1 MDMTGPADDSI
12 KTPDPNH
19 EIDNPQTQPDTVIEA
34 KIDTADPDFLERE
47 RSKKDDDAEEL
58 STGSQKQNRSGSNE
72 GFHPRSLHD
81 DMDEDDGALG
91 LGGVDTLFEGAQ
103 EMLEW
108 VKARLDL
115 ASLTRRMWTGAADSA
130 VLEFLSNP
138 SIYRLVIFVGR
149 DGVHLRTGANVIHAT
164 PSDSSNRESAQT
176 AVARDATS
184 LLEDMGSC
192 GAREFMYFV
201 RPEGKPLT
209 VQNIRRLVKY
219 GRVSGQGH
227 GLSAMSSLLRAMN
240 TVFAGQFRDN
250 ASWPESVRKDFAGQ
264 LHKFV
269 ATLTE
274 TTNQSKGKTILYI
287 PLETVDDPEAT
298 AQDKDL
304 VQRLEST
311 MIRWTRQI
319 KEVVNNQD
327 MAANTETSGP
337 LEEIQ
342 FWRSRTQDLSGIS
355 QQLEKPG
362 IQKIVAVLE
371 CAKSSYLAPFQSIA
385 DMIQRGSQ
393 EATDN
398 LHFLSLLFDPCFSL
412 SRAKPSEIPKIL
424 PEILACIRII
434 CTASKFYN
442 TEERLTGLL
451 RKVSNEIIRCCC
463 GKIRLSEI
471 FDGDVEASMIQLHE
485 SIASGVA
492 WKQLYKRTA
501 DAVAMHTKDESKHWK
516 FDIASIF
523 AQVDAFVQRCRDL
536 LEVCEGQIQFA
547 RRSKDLPR
555 GVRAPLPVFGGSRGS
570 ETAKQLLEIEDQF
583 AKHIDHLR
591 GLEYDV
597 LDVKATRWH
606 EDYNH
611 LKNGMKDLEVM
622 MQNVINSAFESVTTV
637 VAGVDLLE
645 AFSELAKREAIKR
658 CVTKKTAEVFQLFG
672 RELDQIRLEFDQFRV
687 SPPLRADEPRFAG
700 AALWA
705 RGLQERA
712 ENDWSHLQTASHYLN
727 KTREAEEVKATY
739 DTLVQVLEDFSMK
752 MYQDWMTQM
761 HGLDQAHMLQ
771 KLEIPLMSRVGG
783 AHGARNATNGAGK
796 PSNHHHGTHQT
807 GGESSSASQSGA
819 SATHHA
825 SGAGSSSPRS
835 PTNEHHDGTEDDEIN
850 RAGATSGESADAS
863 MGSAVPSALS
873 SFKEG
878 SGLLVC
884 NFDKFLL
891 RLFEEVRYW
900 EKFNGTVQIPYVAHD
915 ISNRKDDLRV
925 SREYVMLV
933 VRDYNAVISDLNAEE
948 RKLFQE
954 HIRRLDRRIAP
965 GLTKLT
971 WASKG
976 TIEWYVRDSC
986 KTCAET
992 HKIVRDFKARQAS
1005 LYRQCKAV
1013 GTSLLIDIQRNMVYE
1028 GATFV
1033 ARQNDHREVV
1043 CNRFQAAYTAITST
1057 LEDLRQNFEGH
1068 PPEVQREWQKF
1079 VGKTDKMLGDALRQT
1094 VKRSLQEL
1102 SRAINGDNK
1111 TEPQQLFKINVVLD
1125 SNNNVG
1131 FVPTMMELTQKI
1143 NIVCKDLIS
1152 AVKVVPRLKDMSINA
1167 PEKQTELE
1175 AERARH
1181 RRRYYD
1187 AISNDEDILKIMVQV
1202 MNGMSSCA
1210 TELQKYLTYWDKYRP
1225 LWDLDKDAFIRR
1237 YAKANRPLSQ
1247 YDVDITRYREQQSD
1261 IQAEDMT
1268 SAINF
1273 VKIDCNLLK
1282 SSLVDHCMQWQNKLT
1297 GLLNQNARA
1306 ELEELHA
1313 MFAKHSATL
1322 LSKPL
1327 NLDEL
1332 SDKIHLKDEL
1342 MAERAAIEA
1351 RFEPLEA
1358 KYHTLA
1364 KFDVH
1369 VSDSET
1375 QKLATL
1381 PDVWN
1386 HFTTVL
1392 ENSENTLQREKQN
1405 MKKDLESALSS
1416 FTSRVESFREEAASR
1431 LPYSSDYDSES
1442 AFALLEECRNKCLSV
1457 RDNEER
1463 LKPGL
1468 GIFQIDL
1475 PESLE
1480 LEWTESELSVLT
1492 QIWTLRHEWTEQW
1505 KNWKDNKF
1513 DNLVLGDMELTAAQF
1528 TKSIG
1533 KLAREKGFQG
1543 QAGGAKKFG
1552 AFQALKELIDQFR
1565 QTLPLIQDLKNPAI
1579 RLRHWNQ
1586 LKVEIQKE
1594 FDPFAESF
1602 TLSAVFALG
1611 LHMHGEFISE
1621 MSANANKELAI
1632 EQSLNDIEQI
1642 WMSIN
1647 IEMGEYKE
1655 VYWKVKS
1662 TEEMFTQLEDN
1673 QVALSTMKASKFF
1686 VSFKEKIERWEHNLS
1701 SVSEVVDLLLQV
1713 QRQWMYLES
1722 IFMASE
1728 DIQRQLPHE
1737 SKLFSQVNEDYKTVT
1752 QEIVERPNAVQACT
1766 REGVLDMLTGMDAK
1780 LEKIQKS
1787 LDQYLETKRQ
1797 SFPRFY
1803 FLSNDDLLEILGQ
1816 QKDPTQVQK
1825 HIKKC
1830 FVGVNVLTLVPPGKQ
1845 GNKTYEAHAM
1855 ISNDGEKVGLAR
1867 PVIVDGPVE
1876 MWLNDVEA
1884 RMFDTVAK
1892 QCGLTLQAHRGK
1904 KEKWIKDWPGQLL
1917 ITVGAIAWT
1926 SECTRALEN
1935 MMKGNNKSALKQA
1948 KKKQVSY
1955 LNRLADMVRGQLTKI
1970 ERSKLVALITMEIH
1984 NRDVQDRMIKA
1995 NCQSL
2000 NDFEWLAQLRF
2011 YWNKDEGEFGGIQVR
2026 QTNQSMEFGYEYQGN
2041 NGRLV
2046 VTPLTDRCVLT
2057 LVTALALNRGGAPA
2071 GPAGTGKTETVK
2083 DLGKNLAKYVV
2094 VFNCS
2099 DSMDYKSVG
2108 RMFSGL
2114 VQTGGWGCFDEFN
2127 RIQIEVLSVIAQQ
2140 VMSIMNAIA
2149 ARKRRFNF
2157 MGIEVRCRWSC
2168 GIFITMNP
2176 GYAGR
2181 TELPDNLSA
2190 LFRPVSM
2197 MVPDLALIAEVML
2210 AAEGFR
2216 DAKPLAKKTTTLYAL
2231 MIQQLSK
2238 QDHYDFGL
2246 RSLRG
2251 VLMCA
2256 GSLKRADATVSE
2268 ELILLRALRDM
2279 NVPKFIREDME
2290 LFLLLINDLFPGME
2304 TPPSE
2309 QGDLIVAMRECL
2321 AERGLQI
2328 HEGIVSKSVQLYESK
2343 LTRHCNMVVGK
2354 TLSGKSVGWKCLS
2367 DATTAMSK
2375 KTPEEFQPVKE
2386 YVLNPK
2392 SVTMNELYGAFD
2404 LATFEWS
2411 DGILSNVF
2419 RACAQDERPDEKW
2432 IILDGPVDTLWIESM
2447 NTVMDD
2453 NKTLTLINGDRIGMS
2468 SSMSLLFEVQ
2478 DLSVAS
2484 PATVSRAGMIYFDV
2498 DDLGWGPFTTSWI
2511 ERRLATEDERGGSA
2525 ARGQSEDESS
2535 KTSRSARSKFL
2546 SGLFTKYCINL
2557 LKFKS
2562 RKVSELVPVTDFNAV
2577 ISLCNLYDCL
2587 ATPENGVCPF
2597 TNAEE
2602 YLLLSEKWFVF
2613 CAMWSIGGSADSAG
2627 RKAFDGCL
2635 RDLESQF
2642 PPAEL
2647 VYDYYV
2653 DVKAKEW
2660 KLWDEKVPNG
2670 WRPQRGIEFTKIT
2683 VPTVDTVRNT
2693 FVVETL
2699 LAGDKAAMLV
2709 GDTGTGKTVLA
2720 GQLLE
2725 QFTSG
2730 EGSKFAKLV
2739 VNFSSATTSLTTQEI
2754 IEGSMEK
2761 RSKDKFGP
2769 PGGKK
2774 LICFVD
2780 DFNMP
2785 RKDLFGSQPPLELIR
2800 QWVDYGGWYERAKQT
2815 WRYIMDMQLMVAMGP
2830 PGGGRSVISG
2840 RLQSRFNLVNFT
2852 APKSRDMERIFASIL
2867 VPKLQ
2872 DFDDEVKGLGESLA
2886 KATVQLYFAVSKTF
2900 LPTPAKSHY
2909 LFNMRDV
2916 SRITQGLLLADRT
2929 AIDTKE
2935 AFMRMWIHES
2945 MRVFAD
2951 RFITYDDVRIFQGL
2965 LHDELSGV
2973 FSASFHDLVPPED
2986 DNVADDVHDES
2997 DDGEGEAA
3005 QGGDGDGGEAKSAKD
3020 STKRPPSG
3028 PLFCDFLSEPVGTA
3042 EDAKSPYE
3050 EVMDRVKL
3058 KLFFEEKLED
3068 YNMEPGFI
3076 PMDLVLFKDAIGHV
3090 CRISRVIKQPRGNCM
3105 LVGVGGSGRQSLS
3118 RLAAYSCEQKVF
3130 QIEISKQYRSA
3141 EFHEDLKSLYMMAGG
3156 EDKPTTF
3163 IFSDTQLKE
3172 ESFLEDLNNIL
3183 SSGEV
3188 PNLYSKD
3195 EKMGVFEAVRPAAK
3209 KAGIIE
3215 TADKLWEFFI
3225 ERTRTNLHIIL
3236 CMSPVGDGFRN
3247 RCRMYPALVNCT
3259 TIDFF
3264 HPWPADALTE
3274 VAARFL
3280 ADTKLGHGE
3289 QAEIALKKK
3298 IGRVFAFTH
3307 ESVSRA
3313 SEKMLFELKRH
3324 NYVTPTNYLE
3334 LVKSYR
3340 ELIEEKLLEI
3350 GENRAKLSGG
3360 LTKLEEGKAQVE
3372 EMSVELEAKKVVVAQ
3387 AQKECEELLVVIV
3400 GERRSA
3406 DERKKQV
3413 EAQAA
3418 RISTEEAECKV
3429 IAEDAERDLGKAL
3442 PALEAAMSEVDKL
3455 DKSSISEV
3463 KAYASP
3469 PPAVE
3474 MVLNAV
3480 MLIFNLKP
3488 DWATAKKKIS
3498 EPNFLQQIKS
3508 FDKDNVQTKTLTKLK
3523 AFTNR
3528 ADFTADQVRT
3538 KSLAAAALC
3547 TWVLAIELYSV
3558 VFREV
3563 APKRA
3568 KLKAAM
3574 DKLASAQ
3581 SQLKAAQDELA
3592 IVIAKV
3598 DELNDKYTTSVN
3610 EKNALRQEAESL
3622 ENKLDRADK
3631 LVSGLSGERVRWEAS
3646 IGTFDKSM
3654 HDLAGDA
3661 LVAAAFLSYAGPFD
3675 TVYREQLVNQWLAA
3689 TQRLGVPFSPGFEF
3703 ASFLAKPTDV
3713 RNWNLAG
3720 LPGDNFSV
3728 ENGVITTRGRR
3739 WPLMIDP
3746 QGQANKW
3753 IKNANKGVVI
3763 CTLKQPDFVRKL
3775 ETALQLGQAYLL
3787 QDVEEELDPSI
3798 EPVLTKSIVKVG
3810 NRKIIKL
3817 GDKEI
3822 DYADEF
3828 RFYVTTKLNNPHYTP
3843 EVSTKVTLVNFA
3855 VKMQGLE
3862 DQLLGEVVRQEEPK
3876 LEKQKAELVVKV
3888 AEGKN
3893 SLVELENSILK
3904 SLAEAQGSL
3913 LDDEELVETLAV
3925 SKKTAEEVTHQ
3936 LQVAEQTEIQIDATR
3951 QGYRPVATRAA
3962 ILYFVLNDLSSVDP
3976 MYQFSLAAYNEL
3988 FNGSIVKSR
3997 KTSQTAVPTDG
4008 EAGLDDGG
4016 EDASDAD
4023 GERASG
4029 EAGGAGAGSNSNLE
4043 ARIEE
4048 INDFHTYAVYCY
4060 ACRGLFERHKILLSL
4075 QICIKTMQHENK
4087 LPKKELDFL
4096 LRGGNVVDRAD
4107 QRPNPAKDLLDANA
4121 WDNVTELDK
4130 LAAFNGLAASF
4141 EQSRREWAKWIL
4153 SPVPEAESLPG
4164 EWDNKLTELQR
4175 MLIVRSLRLDR
4186 SLNASVNFISNNL
4199 GARYVEPPPFNL
4211 RAVFE
4216 SSTPGLP
4223 IIFVLSPGVDPTKQ
4237 VYDLAEQLGK
4247 KVGDCSLG
4255 QGQAPVATK
4264 LINDGLVEGNW
4275 VFLANCHLAASW
4287 LPELEKII
4295 QDYAEAKTYHP
4306 NFRLWLSSKPTP
4318 QFPLAIL
4325 QRGIKQTTE
4334 PPRGIRANLIRLY
4347 NLGTEEEFDRCEQ
4360 PVNFHKLH
4368 FCLSWFH
4375 SLLLERRKFRSL
4387 GFNVPYAFNDADFEI
4402 SAALIQMYLNEYEQV
4417 PWDAIQ
4423 YLIGEANYGGRITD
4437 DWDRRLC
4444 RTYVSQYFNDMAITE
4459 DNFKMCALDTFFMP
4473 DDGDLNA
4480 YKAHVASFPLD
4491 DPPEA
4496 FGQHPNADIASM
4508 MTDSKDILGTLLSL
4522 QPRVVSASGESDD
4535 SKVLAMVRDLMKKIP
4550 KPIDAFEAKQ
4560 TMSTRSDPAPLKS
4573 VLLQEIDRYNILLAA
4588 LGSSLKGLESGI
4600 QGITLITSELE
4611 DVFNAML
4618 AGRVPDAWGSS
4629 YPSVKPLGSWVRDLM
4644 ERIDFIQGWLDNGQL
4659 PKVFWLA
4666 GFTYPTGFLTG
4677 LLQTTA
4683 RKNGVSI
4690 DALSWEFPVLATEIA
4705 GVAQGPKEGAYMH
4718 GMFLEGARWNKDD
4731 SCLDDSNPMEL
4742 IADMPIVHFKP
4753 VEGKRKPPSKAVYTC
4768 PLYMYPIRTGT
4779 RERPSF
4785 VVGVQLD
4792 AGAVDASFWVKRGT
4806 ALLLA
4811 HGN

>member
-1 MDMTGPADDSI
+1 MDPEKITANEGDAH
-12 KTPDPNH
+12 PNSGRQ
-19 EIDNPQTQPDTVIEA
+19 EIETEA
-34 KIDTADPDFLERE
+34 KDGGPTDADTLERE
-47 RSKKDDDAEEL
+47 QSKEVDTTSDKSAKPSSD
-58 STGSQKQNRSGSNE
+58 
-72 GFHPRSLHD
+72 PRSSGDSLQD
-81 DMDEDDGALG
+81 PAGDNLDEDDVGVLG

-108 VKARLDL
+108 IKNRISL
-115 ASLTRRMWTGAADSA
+115 AKLTRRMWTGAADA
-130 VLEFLSNP
+130 TVLEFLSNP
-138 SIYRLVIFVGR
+138 SVYRLVIFVGN
-149 DGVHLRTGANVIHAT
+149 DGVHLRTGANVQHHFTSI
-164 PSDSSNRESAQT
+164 EGIE
-176 AVARDATS
+176 AVASTLSESVANDGAAARAATS
-184 LLEDMGSC
+184 LLEDMGAC
-192 GAREFMYFV
+192 GAKEFMYFV

-209 VQNIRRLVKY
+209 VHNMRRLIKY
-219 GRVSGQGH
+219 GRVSGHAH
-227 GLSAMSSLLRAMN
+227 GLNAMGSLLRAMN

-269 ATLTE
+269 ASLTE

-287 PLETVDDPEAT
+287 PLEAVDDPEA
-298 AQDKDL
+298 AARDKDL

-371 CAKSSYLAPFQSIA
+371 CVKSSYLAPFQSIA

-412 SRAKPSEIPKIL
+412 SRAKPSDIPKIL
-424 PEILACIRII
+424 PEILAFIRII

-471 FDGDVEASMIQLHE
+471 FDGDVEASMVQLHE
-485 SIASGVA
+485 SIAGGVA

-501 DAVAMHTKDESKHWK
+501 DAVAMHTKDESKHWN

-547 RRSKDLPR
+547 RKSRDLPR
-555 GVRAPLPVFGGSRGS
+555 GVRAPLPVFGGTRGA
-570 ETAKQLLEIEDQF
+570 EIAKQLLEIEDQF

-637 VAGVDLLE
+637 AAGVDLLE
-645 AFSELAKREAIKR
+645 AFSELAKREAITR

-672 RELDQIRLEFDQFRV
+672 RELDQIRLEFDQFRA

-712 ENDWSHLQTASHYLN
+712 DRDWSLLHGASHFLA
-727 KTREAEEVKATY
+727 KTREAEEVKSSY
-739 DTLVQVLEDFSMK
+739 DTLVQVLEDYAMK
-752 MYQDWMTQM
+752 MYQDWMSQM
-761 HGLDQAHMLQ
+761 HGLDQSHMLQ

-783 AHGARNATNGAGK
+783 AGGGHHRHGKHNHGHQHPHSHQQAGGEASSAAHAEGGEHAAEASGKDVPGAA
-796 PSNHHHGTHQT
+796 
-807 GGESSSASQSGA
+807 GGESTRPGAASGEDA
-819 SATHHA
+819 
-825 SGAGSSSPRS
+825 GAGSHATGGHGS
-835 PTNEHHDGTEDDEIN
+835 HGKDG
-850 RAGATSGESADAS
+850 A
-863 MGSAVPSALS
+863 
-873 SFKEG
+873 
-878 SGLLVC
+878 GLLVS

-933 VRDYNAVISDLNAEE
+933 VRDYNAVIGDLNSEE
-948 RKLFQE
+948 RRLFQE

-992 HKIVRDFKARQAS
+992 HKIVRDFKTRKAA
-1005 LYRQCKAV
+1005 LIRQCKAV
-1013 GTSLLIDIQRNMVYE
+1013 GTSLLIDIQRNTVYE
-1028 GATFV
+1028 GATFA
-1033 ARQNDHREVV
+1033 ARQNDHRDKV
-1043 CNRFQAAYTAITST
+1043 CRRFEAAHASIMAT
-1057 LEDLRQNFEGH
+1057 LEELRRNFEGH
-1068 PPEVQREWQKF
+1068 PAEVQREWQRF
-1079 VGKTDKMLGDALRQT
+1079 VSKTDKMLGDALRQA
-1094 VKRSLQEL
+1094 VKRSLQDL
-1102 SRAINGDNK
+1102 ARAINGDNK
-1111 TEPQQLFKINVVLD
+1111 TEPQQLFKVNVVLD
-1125 SNNNVG
+1125 SNNVG
-1131 FVPTMMELTQKI
+1131 FFPTMMELTQKI

-1152 AVKVVPRLKDMSINA
+1152 AVKVVPRLKDVSID
-1167 PEKQTELE
+1167 PEKQSDLE
-1175 AERARH
+1175 AERAKQ

-1187 AISNDEDILKIMVQV
+1187 SISNDEDILKIMVQV

-1247 YDVDITRYREQQSD
+1247 YDIDITRYREQQSD

-1322 LSKPL
+1322 LAKPL

-1332 SDKIHLKDEL
+1332 SDKIHLKDDL
-1342 MAERAAIEA
+1342 MEERAAIEA

-1358 KYHTLA
+1358 KYQTLA
-1364 KFDVH
+1364 KFDVQ
-1369 VSDSET
+1369 VSDTET
-1375 QKLATL
+1375 HKLSSL
-1381 PDVWN
+1381 PEVWSS
-1386 HFTTVL
+1386 FTSVL
-1392 ENSENTLQREKQN
+1392 EQSEHTLQREKQN
-1405 MKKDLESALSS
+1405 MKKDLESALTS
-1416 FTSRVESFREEAASR
+1416 FTARVEAFREEATSR
-1431 LPYSSDYDSES
+1431 LPYGSDYDTES
-1442 AFALLEECRNKCLSV
+1442 AFALLEECRNKCLAV

-1475 PESLE
+1475 PESQE
-1480 LEWTESELSVLT
+1480 LGWTETELSVLD
-1492 QIWTLRHEWTEQW
+1492 QIWKLKHDWTEQW
-1505 KNWKDNKF
+1505 KEWKDNKF
-1513 DNLVLGDMELTAAQF
+1513 DNLVLGDMEMSAAQY

-1543 QAGGAKKFG
+1543 SAGGAKKFG
-1552 AFQALKELIDQFR
+1552 SYQALKELIDQFR

-1579 RLRHWNQ
+1579 RVRHWNQ

-1594 FDPFAESF
+1594 FDPFADTF
-1602 TLSAVFALG
+1602 TLSAVFSLG

-1632 EQSLNDIEQI
+1632 EQSLKDIEETWSTI
-1642 WMSIN
+1642 D
-1647 IEMGEYKE
+1647 IEMGDYKE

-1686 VSFKEKIERWEHNLS
+1686 VSFKDKIERWEHNLS

-1728 DIQRQLPHE
+1728 DIQRQLPTE
-1737 SKLFSQVNEDYKTVT
+1737 SKLFAQVNEDYRTVT
-1752 QEIVERPNAVQACT
+1752 QEIVDRPNAVQACT
-1766 REGVLDMLTGMDAK
+1766 REGILDMLTGMDAK

-1830 FVGVNVLTLVPPGKQ
+1830 FVGIKVLTLVAPGKQ

-1855 ISNDGEKVGLAR
+1855 ISNDGEKVPLAR
-1867 PVIVDGPVE
+1867 PVVVDGPVE

-1904 KEKWIKDWPGQLL
+1904 KEKWIKEWPGQLL

-1926 SECTRALEN
+1926 AECTRALEN

-1995 NCQSL
+1995 NCQSIH
-2000 NDFEWLAQLRF
+2000 DFDWLSQLRF
-2011 YWNKDEGEFGGIQVR
+2011 YWNKDEGEFGGLLVR

-2181 TELPDNLSA
+2181 TELPDNLAA

-2256 GSLKRADATVSE
+2256 GGLKRADASVSE

-2309 QGDLIVAMRECL
+2309 QGDLIVMMRESL
-2321 AERGLQI
+2321 ANRGLQV
-2328 HEGIVSKSVQLYESK
+2328 HEGIVAKSVQLYESK

-2367 DATTAMSK
+2367 DATTAMSSRA
-2375 KTPEEFQPVKE
+2375 PEEFQPVRE

-2392 SVTMNELYGAFD
+2392 SVSMNELYGAFD

-2468 SSMSLLFEVQ
+2468 SSMSLLFEVR

-2498 DDLGWGPFTTSWI
+2498 DDLGWGPFTTSWV
-2511 ERRLATEDERGGSA
+2511 ERRLAAEEEAGGSA
-2525 ARGQSEDESS
+2525 A
-2535 KTSRSARSKFL
+2535 ARSDNDENGKLGRAARNKFL
-2546 SGLFTKYCINL
+2546 AGLFTKYCTAL
-2557 LKFKS
+2557 LKFKM
-2562 RKVSELVPVTDFNAV
+2562 RKVSELIPVTDFNAV

-2597 TNAEE
+2597 TRPDD
-2602 YLLLSEKWFVF
+2602 YLMLSEKWFVF
-2613 CAMWSIGGSADSAG
+2613 CAIWSLGGSADAAG
-2627 RKAFDGCL
+2627 RKSFDGCL
-2635 RDLESQF
+2635 RDLDSTF

-2653 DVKAKEW
+2653 DVGAKEW

-2670 WRPQRGIEFTKIT
+2670 WRPQRGLEFAKIT

-2693 FVVETL
+2693 FVAETL
-2699 LAGDKAAMLV
+2699 LMGQKATMLV

-2720 GQLLE
+2720 SQLLE

-2739 VNFSSATTSLTTQEI
+2739 VNFSSATSSLTTQEI

-2769 PGGKK
+2769 PGGKN

-2800 QWVDYGGWYERAKQT
+2800 QWIDYGGWYERAKQT
-2815 WRYIMDMQLMVAMGP
+2815 WRYILDMQLMVAMGP

-2840 RLQSRFNLVNFT
+2840 RLQSRFNLINFT
-2852 APKSRDMERIFASIL
+2852 PPKSRDMERIFASIL
-2867 VPKLQ
+2867 VPKLS
-2872 DFDDEVKGLGESLA
+2872 DFDEEVKGMGETLA

-2916 SRITQGLLLADRT
+2916 SRITQGLLLADR
-2929 AIDTKE
+2929 AANDTKE
-2935 AFMRMWIHES
+2935 SFMRMWIHES
-2945 MRVFAD
+2945 MRVFSD
-2951 RFITYDDVRIFQGL
+2951 RFINYEDIRQFQGL
-2965 LHDELSGV
+2965 LHEQLSAV
-2973 FSASFHDLVPPED
+2973 FSSSFHDLVPAEEEEGD
-2986 DNVADDVHDES
+2986 GAGDGDGMEG
-2997 DDGEGEAA
+2997 DDGEG
-3005 QGGDGDGGEAKSAKD
+3005 GDDGGEGEGQEGGGEGGKAVMA
-3020 STKRPPSG
+3020 RPPAG

-3042 EDAKSPYE
+3042 EDAKAPYE
-3050 EVMDRVKL
+3050 EVTDRVKL
-3058 KLFFEEKLED
+3058 KMFFEEKLED

-3090 CRISRVIKQPRGNCM
+3090 CRVSRVIKQPRGNCM

-3118 RLAAYSCEQKVF
+3118 RLAAYTCEQKVF

-3141 EFHEDLKSLYMMAGG
+3141 EFHEDLKSLYMTAGG
-3156 EDKPTTF
+3156 EDKPTAF

-3195 EKMGVFEAVRPAAK
+3195 EKMAVFEAVRPAAK

-3259 TIDFF
+3259 TIDYF

-3280 ADTKLGHGE
+3280 ADSKLGHGE
-3289 QAEIALKKK
+3289 KEEVVLKRR

-3307 ESVSRA
+3307 ESVTKA
-3313 SEKMLFELKRH
+3313 SEKMLLELKRH

-3340 ELIEEKLLEI
+3340 ELVEEKLREI

-3360 LTKLEEGKAQVE
+3360 LTKLEEGKTQVE
-3372 EMSVELEAKKVVVAQ
+3372 EMSVELEAKKVVVAE

-3442 PALEAAMSEVDKL
+3442 PALEAAMAEVDKL

-3480 MLIFNLKP
+3480 MLLFALKP

-3498 EPNFLQQIKS
+3498 EPNFLAQIKA

-3523 AFTNR
+3523 AYTNR

-3538 KSLAAAALC
+3538 KSSAAAALC

-3598 DELNDKYTTSVN
+3598 EELNEKYTTSVN
-3610 EKNALRQEAESL
+3610 EKNALREEAENL

-3675 TVYREQLVNQWLAA
+3675 TVYRENLVSQWLAS
-3689 TQRLGVPFSPGFEF
+3689 TQRLGVPYSPGFQF
-3703 ASFLAKPTDV
+3703 AGFLAKPTDV

-3753 IKNANKGVVI
+3753 IKNANKDVVV

-3775 ETALQLGQAYLL
+3775 ETSLQLGQAYLL
-3787 QDVEEELDPSI
+3787 QDVEEELDPTI

-3828 RFYVTTKLNNPHYTP
+3828 RFFVTTKLSNPHYTP

-3913 LDDEELVETLAV
+3913 LDDEDLVDTLAV
-3925 SKKTAEEVTHQ
+3925 SKKTAEAVTHQ

-3962 ILYFVLNDLSSVDP
+3962 ILYFVLNDLSNVDP

-3988 FNGSIVKSR
+3988 FNGSIVRSR
-3997 KTSQTAVPTDG
+3997 KSTGPPGGDNDG
-4008 EAGLDDGG
+4008 DGDDDADLGGDDGG
-4016 EDASDAD
+4016 EAD
-4023 GERASG
+4023 GANG
-4029 EAGGAGAGSNSNLE
+4029 GDDGAGANANLE

-4087 LPKKELDFL
+4087 LPKDELDFL
-4096 LRGGNVVDRAD
+4096 LRGGNVVDRSD

-4130 LAAFNGLAASF
+4130 LPAFNGLAGSF

-4153 SPVPEAESLPG
+4153 SPSPEGESLPG

-4186 SLNASVNFISNNL
+4186 SLNASVNFIAHNI
-4199 GARYVEPPPFNL
+4199 GAKYVEPPPFNL

-4216 SSTPGLP
+4216 SSVPAMP

-4237 VYDLAEQLGK
+4237 VYDLAEQMGK

-4264 LINDGLVEGNW
+4264 LINDGLAEGNW

-4287 LPELEKII
+4287 LPDLEKII
-4295 QDYAEAKTYHP
+4295 EDYTEAKTYHQDY
-4306 NFRLWLSSKPTP
+4306 RLWLSSKPTP

-4325 QRGIKQTTE
+4325 QAGIKQTTE

-4347 NLGTEEEFDRCEQ
+4347 NLGTDEEFDRCEQ

-4375 SLLLERRKFRSL
+4375 ALLLERRKFRSL
-4387 GFNVPYAFNDADFEI
+4387 GFNVPYAFNDADFGI
-4402 SAALIQMYLNEYEQV
+4402 SSALIQMYLDEYEQV

-4444 RTYVSQYFNDMAITE
+4444 RTYVSQYFNDEAITE
-4459 DNFKMCALDTFFMP
+4459 DNFRMCALDTFYMP
-4473 DDGDLNA
+4473 DDGDLDA
-4480 YKAHVASFPLD
+4480 YKSHVASFPLD

-4522 QPRVVSASGESDD
+4522 QPRVISAGGESDD
-4535 SKVLAMVRDLMKKIP
+4535 DKVLAMVRDLMKKVP

-4560 TMSTRSDPAPLKS
+4560 TMNSRSDPAPLKS
-4573 VLLQEIDRYNILLAA
+4573 VLLQEIDRYNVLLRL
-4588 LGSSLKGLESGI
+4588 LGESLKGLELGI
-4600 QGITLITSELE
+4600 QGITLITAELE

-4618 AGRVPDAWGSS
+4618 AGRVPDAWGTS

-4644 ERIDFIQGWLDNGQL
+4644 DRVEFMQGWLDGGQL

-4690 DALSWEFPVLATEIA
+4690 DSLSWEFPVLSTDTSGI
-4705 GVAQGPKEGAYMH
+4705 AQGPKEGAYMY
-4718 GMFLEGARWNKDD
+4718 GMFLEGARWDLDNC
-4731 SCLDDSNPMEL
+4731 CLDDANPMEL
-4742 IADMPIVHFKP
+4742 IANMPIVHFKP
-4753 VEGKRKPPSKAVYTC
+4753 VEGKRKPASKAVYTC

-4792 AGAVDASFWVKRGT
+4792 SGAVDASFWVKRGT